1 MVLDRY
7 HYTGATGETSLSAN
21 HISKYLL
28 RNNIMCGVLE
38 GGVLT
43 SVISSIAGLFE
54 LVDLFC
60 FKVLK
65 YKFSDRIDSK
75 TFYKNEILLLYK
87 VGNWDTRKSIF
98 KRYKF

>member
-1 MVLDRY
+1 
-7 HYTGATGETSLSAN
+7 
-21 HISKYLL
+21 
-28 RNNIMCGVLE
+28 MCGVLE
-38 GGVLT
+38 GGVLK
-43 SVISSIAGLFE
+43 SVISCIAGSFE
-54 LVDLFC
+54 LDLSG